1 MSGTNSL
8 LLAHRMEHTE
18 NVDHQGEASEN
29 NPRRIPLGGT
39 LNRGNGEIGDNPLG
53 DNNAVE
59 RVKRASQSGY
69 IRFGKRVSP
78 LSEGHDTIAR

>member
-8 LLAHRMEHTE
+8 LLAHRIGHTE

-39 LNRGNGEIGDNPLG
+39 LNRQNGEMGDHPLG

>member
-1 MSGTNSL
+1 MV
-8 LLAHRMEHTE
+8 HTG
-18 NVDHQGEASEN
+18 NVDHRGETSKT
-29 NPRRIPLGGT
+29 NPKRIPLDGT
-39 LNRGNGEIGDNPLG
+39 LNRQNEEMGDNPLG

-78 LSEGHDTIAR
+78 LSEGYDAIARLYI